1 MRPVALLT
9 AFLLLQCLFIP
20 CHSQDFKADDT
31 LTKTDNPIPYGL
43 SEKNWDKVQKIWNR
57 KSLPVIHLSNN
68 TLTKGQILYMNDTML
83 VFWADARSFYNP
95 FESDSLLRVFK
106 SDSIGNIMAGR
117 ALKTELKQPP

>member
-1 MRPVALLT
+1 
-9 AFLLLQCLFIP
+9 
-20 CHSQDFKADDT
+20 
-31 LTKTDNPIPYGL
+31 
-43 SEKNWDKVQKIWNR
+43 
-57 KSLPVIHLSNN
+57 
-68 TLTKGQILYMNDTML
+68 MNDTML